1 VRDRAREDRA
11 REAARRR
18 RLAEAFGAEAF
29 GDPLPESTRDDRP
42 EGWGEQGRAAERRSD
57 DWLRDEVPPHHG

>member
-1 VRDRAREDRA
+1 VTDRAREDRA

-18 RLAEAFGAEAF
+18 RLAEAFGN
-29 GDPLPESTRDDRP
+29 PLPESTRDDRP

>member
-1 VRDRAREDRA
+1 MTDQVGEEAA

-18 RLAEAFGAEAF
+18 RLAEAFG
-29 GDPLPESTRDDRP
+29 DPLPDSTRDDRP
-42 EGWGEQGRAAERRSD
+42 EGWGEQGRSAERRGD